1 MTYRPCQ
8 PHLYK
13 PGEKVVAIRPIWASM
28 LRDWI
33 MIKSKDENADYQGK
47 RKDFATGTEASH
59 HFKSCRKKV

>member
-1 MTYRPCQ
+1 
-8 PHLYK
+8 
-13 PGEKVVAIRPIWASM
+13 
-28 LRDWI
+28 